1 MGRTGPKRLIAVALA
16 AGSLLAVG
24 LAGPASAAAPPA
36 TCSSPKSTVNIK
48 KLTAT
53 FTLTACTNTKATGGS
68 GNAVVNFK
76 TLGKAS
82 TVAGTITWHGTGTT
96 TFSLSTADGKVPN
109 KCPKGTSEFISSGK
123 VLGGS
128 GAALKGIPKGS
139 PVSETT
145 CSNATT
151 GASSIYPG
159 TKFVV

>member
-1 MGRTGPKRLIAVALA
+1 MRQGVSRGLIVVALA
-16 AGSLLAVG
+16 AGSLLAAP

-36 TCSSPKSTVNIK
+36 TCNSPKSVVNIK
-48 KLTAT
+48 KSTAT
-53 FTLTACTNTKATGGS
+53 FTLTACTNPKATGGS
-68 GNAVVNFK
+68 GSAVVNFK
-76 TLGKAS
+76 KLGTGS
-82 TVAGTITWHGTGTT
+82 SVAGTITWHGTGTT
-96 TFSLSTADGKVPN
+96 TFSLSTKAGKTPN
-109 KCPKGTSEFISSGK
+109 KCAKGTLEFISSGK